1 MPELRCRKSKGRTVA
16 DGQGPITEELVF
28 RSCIL
33 GASLLARPAL
43 SVKALVFATPLW
55 FGFAH
60 AHHAWEN
67 YKKNGRNR
75 DAAIQAVALSSEPS
89 HSYAPIPVADELGF
103 QLTYTTLFGWF
114 ASYLFLRTGSVIPPT
129 IAHIYCNLMG
139 VYLPTSAVSRHP
151 RKKTRKCMSE
161 QQHMYSSQT
170 NPDAVIWASYL
181 AGIVGFGYG
190 LTRL

>member
-1 MPELRCRKSKGRTVA
+1 MQELRCRKCACQYVS
-16 DGQGPITEELVF
+16 DDQGPLTEELVF

-43 SVKALVFATPLW
+43 SVKTLVFATPLW

-75 DAAIQAVALSSEPS
+75 DAAIHAIALSGQSRTLNKANRS
-89 HSYAPIPVADELGF
+89 AHHSGF

-114 ASYLFLRTGSVIPPT
+114 ASYLFLRTGSITPPT

-139 VYLPTSAVSRHP
+139 IYLPSSAVSRHP
-151 RKKTRKCMSE
+151 RKKTRECMKE
-161 QQHMYSSQT
+161 QQQRT
-170 NPDAVIWASYL
+170 
-181 AGIVGFGYG
+181 
-190 LTRL
+190 TTQ